1 MRPKLRNEML
11 RILEE
16 LSKGEVGVLYFEGG
30 GPTVEAV
37 YLLEEY
43 GALKGTESTSA
54 YKITIPGYDY
64 YQKLKA
70 PRVYW
75 LRKNWFPVAVLILT
89 SVVTVVATLI
99 SALLD

>member
-1 MRPKLRNEML
+1 MRPELRNEML

-16 LSKGEVGVLYFEGG
+16 FFKGKTLVLHFGDEGLIF
-30 GPTVEAV
+30 EAV
-37 YLLEEY
+37 YLLTEC
-43 GALKGTESTSA
+43 GALEETESTSS
-54 YKITIPGYDY
+54 YRITIPGYDY

-75 LRKNWFPVAVLILT
+75 LRKNWFPVAVLIST
-89 SVVTVVATLI
+89 SVVTVLV

>member
-1 MRPKLRNEML
+1 MRPELRNEML
-11 RILEE
+11 RILEQS
-16 LSKGEVGVLYFEGG
+16 SKGEIVVPRFGSGRL
-30 GPTVEAV
+30 TIEAV
-37 YLLEEY
+37 YLLAEY
-43 GALKGTESTSA
+43 GALEKTGSA
-54 YKITIPGYDY
+54 SPHRITIPGYDY

-89 SVVTVVATLI
+89 SLVTVVANVI

>member
-1 MRPKLRNEML
+1 MRPELRNEML

-16 LSKGEVGVLYFEGG
+16 LSNGKEQYLYFEGG

-37 YLLEEY
+37 YLLEKY
-43 GALKGTESTSA
+43 GALEETESTSS
-54 YKITIPGYDY
+54 YRITMPGYDY

-89 SVVTVVATLI
+89 SLVTVVATLI

>member
-1 MRPKLRNEML
+1 ML

-16 LSKGEVGVLYFEGG
+16 RFKGEMLPLHFGDEGL
-30 GPTVEAV
+30 TFEAV
-37 YLLEEY
+37 YLLREY
-43 GALKGTESTSA
+43 GALEETESTSS
-54 YKITIPGYDY
+54 YRITIPGYDY

-89 SVVTVVATLI
+89 SLVTVVANVI

>member
-1 MRPKLRNEML
+1 ML

-16 LSKGEVGVLYFEGG
+16 RFKGEMLPLHFGDEGL
-30 GPTVEAV
+30 TFEAV
-37 YLLEEY
+37 YLLKEY
-43 GALKGTESTSA
+43 GALEETESTSA
-54 YKITIPGYDY
+54 YMITIPGYDY

-75 LRKNWFPVAVLILT
+75 LRKNWFPVAVLIST
-89 SVVTVVATLI
+89 SLVTVAANVI

>member
-1 MRPKLRNEML
+1 MRPELRNEML

-16 LSKGEVGVLYFEGG
+16 RSKGKFAGQHFGSEGLNI
-30 GPTVEAV
+30 EAV
-37 YLLEEY
+37 YLLTDY
-43 GALKGTESTSA
+43 GALEGTESTRP
-54 YKITIPGYDY
+54 YRITIRGYDY

-75 LRKNWFPVAVLILT
+75 LRKNWFPVAVLVST
-89 SVVTVVATLI
+89 SLVTVAANVI

>member
-1 MRPKLRNEML
+1 MRPELRNEML

-16 LSKGEVGVLYFEGG
+16 LSTGEEVVLYFAGG

-37 YLLEEY
+37 YLLAEY
-43 GALKGTESTSA
+43 GALEETQSGSSHR
-54 YKITIPGYDY
+54 ITIPGYDY